1 MPSVLSGRV
10 DPNLEVSLGVLPMQL
25 LKTCLQSLIP
35 VVVFQDCDWLGGWL
49 AIGSE
54 KGHPMTI
61 ACGIN
66 SDANA
71 VERRGR
77 GHGNL
82 LEQNGQ
88 QICGDVRQA

>member
-1 MPSVLSGRV
+1 M
-10 DPNLEVSLGVLPMQL
+10 LPMQL
-25 LKTCLQSLIP
+25 LQTFLQSLIP
-35 VVVFQDCDWLGGWL
+35 VVVFQDREGLGGWL

-61 ACGIN
+61 ARGIN
-66 SDANA
+66 PDANA

-82 LEQNGQ
+82 LEQNGE
-88 QICGDVRQA
+88 QIRGDVRQA